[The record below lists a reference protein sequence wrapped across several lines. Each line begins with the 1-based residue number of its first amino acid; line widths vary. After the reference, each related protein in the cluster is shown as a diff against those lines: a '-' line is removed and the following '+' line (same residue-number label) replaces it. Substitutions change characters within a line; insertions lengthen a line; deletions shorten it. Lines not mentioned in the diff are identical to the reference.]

1 MNLLDIL
8 RNMIKGKPILFL
20 LIFFFVGCLLGWWVM
35 GYMVWP
41 VQYAGEAHSYEL
53 TAPEKE
59 NYVVMVANS
68 YTMTGDSTRAKALFA
83 GWDNSEIGPLL
94 ANVSANL
101 RALGQLEQA
110 QRVEDLAGVLTA
122 GAAAPAPAQDSETP
136 PSMQQ
141 PIPVQ
146 SAAQTSGF
154 PLMSIIQICIGLVV
168 ILIIIATILFFV
180 DLRRRGPRPDRPRF
194 EVDNVFEEVETDE
207 SAIGHFRSRY
217 SLGDDNYDE
226 SFSLETSE
234 GEFLGEC
241 GVGISETI
249 EAGPP
254 DKVTAFEVWL
264 FDKSDIRT
272 VTKVLMSEFAF
283 NEPSLRDKLA
293 PKGDA
298 LLAQEGLT
306 FEIETDTFDLEV
318 RVTEVTY
325 GAEGEYPDSYFESLA
340 VELVGRAHESTD

>member
-8 RNMIKGKPILFL
+8 RDMIKGKPILFL
-20 LIFFFVGCLLGWWVM
+20 LIFFFIGCLLGWWVM
-35 GYMVWP
+35 GYIVWP
-41 VQYAGEAHSYEL
+41 VQYAGEAHSYDL

-59 NYVVMVANS
+59 RYIVMVADS
-68 YTMTGDSTRAKALFA
+68 YKMTGDSVEAKKQFA
-83 GWDNSEIGPLL
+83 DWNSSELGLLL

-101 RALGQLEQA
+101 RVQGQTEQA
-110 QRVEDLAGVLTA
+110 QRVEDLASLLVA
-122 GAAAPAPAQDSETP
+122 GTVAPLPTQDTETP
-136 PSMQQ
+136 PSAQQ
-141 PIPVQ
+141 EIPAQ
-146 SAAQTSGF
+146 SIAQSGGF

-168 ILIIIATILFFV
+168 ILIVIAAILFVV
-180 DLRRRGPRPDRPRF
+180 DLRRRGPRPEKPRF
-194 EVDNVFEEVETDE
+194 DAHIIIADAEKDET
-207 SAIGHFRSRY
+207 AIGHFRSRY

-226 SFSLETSE
+226 SFSLETEE

-241 GVGISETI
+241 GVGISEML
-249 EAGPP
+249 ESGPP

-298 LLAQEGLT
+298 LLAQEGMT
-306 FEIETDTFDLEV
+306 FAIETETFDMEV
-318 RVTEVTY
+318 RVTEVSY
-325 GAEGEYPDSYFESLA
+325 GTEGEYPHSYFETLA
-340 VELVGRAHESTD
+340 VELIGRAHDNTA